1 MAGAPPPRRCAGSSL
16 YESRTHHSN
25 MDVFDRLP
33 VDDMRRN
40 AVILASMVYLAAMR
54 DQPLPREGR

>member
-1 MAGAPPPRRCAGSSL
+1 MRYL
-16 YESRTHHSN
+16 
-25 MDVFDRLP
+25 
-33 VDDMRRN
+33 RRN

>member
-1 MAGAPPPRRCAGSSL
+1 VFDRTGLPGLQVIQDPLA
-16 YESRTHHSN
+16 YESRTQRSN

-33 VDDMRRN
+33 ADDMRRN

-54 DQPLPREGR
+54 VTRV

>member
-1 MAGAPPPRRCAGSSL
+1 
-16 YESRTHHSN
+16 

-33 VDDMRRN
+33 ADDMRRN

-54 DQPLPREGR
+54 DEAMPREGR